1 MKPVTS
7 DIPDFS
13 EEDIKWLEDH
23 IFNKMHIIGLSFG
36 IIRRKMEHLKGF
48 EVIREKMQHLEGAC
62 KGIGIEC
69 RISFEEARKRLKDQG
84 GK

>member
-1 MKPVTS
+1 MSS

-23 IFNKMHIIGLSFG
+23 IFNKMQIIGLSFE
-36 IIRRKMEHLKGF
+36 IIRRKMK
-48 EVIREKMQHLEGAC
+48 QLEDAC

-69 RISFEEARKRLKDQG
+69 RISFEEARRRLKDQG